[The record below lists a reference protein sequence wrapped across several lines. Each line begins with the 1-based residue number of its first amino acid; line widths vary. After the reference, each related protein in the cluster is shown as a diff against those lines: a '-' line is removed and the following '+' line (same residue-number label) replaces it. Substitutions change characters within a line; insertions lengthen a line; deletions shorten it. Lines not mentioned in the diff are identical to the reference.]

1 MATAISSPDNAHVSI
16 IKISHTLGSVSHAK
30 GDVNGGKNMP
40 IVLLAVFVRR
50 YRQGELSRRL
60 A

>member
-1 MATAISSPDNAHVSI
+1 MRTGVSI